1 MVTGWYELHDVP
13 TGYLHEPIIEVVR
26 VEGPVHVSEVA
37 RRIADA
43 AGVSRIGAR
52 IRANLERAISNAARD
67 NNIVKRGDFLW
78 PADMNLPVL
87 RDRSAVILQHK
98 KIELIAL
105 EEIAEA
111 VTVVVERSYG
121 IDRSDACAEAGR
133 LLGFKSVSKKIR
145 ARIDRVIEDLIRK
158 GDLDADGDQIK
169 NPD

>member
-1 MVTGWYELHDVP
+1 
-13 TGYLHEPIIEVVR
+13 
-26 VEGPVHVSEVA
+26 
-37 RRIADA
+37 
-43 AGVSRIGAR
+43 
-52 IRANLERAISNAARD
+52 
-67 NNIVKRGDFLW
+67 
-78 PADMNLPVL
+78 MNLPVL

-98 KIELIAL
+98 KIELIAP

-121 IDRSDACAEAGR
+121 IDRADACAEAGR